1 MDSQPILEEI
11 FTLIFDGKVMKRFVV
26 FTIAVLL
33 AFIGWHCW
41 RSQSPPATSA
51 LKEGDIVFQTSK
63 SAQSKY
69 IMLATKSQWSHCGI
83 IVEKSDGLYV
93 LEAISTVSLTPY
105 QQWVDRGRGKR
116 VSVKRYTEEP
126 IKIKYSKYL
135 GKPYDLAFKFGNSKW
150 YCSELVYDIYK
161 RQLGV
166 ELCEPRPVSD
176 YVISGLDKI
185 LTKRG
190 IDKNQLVVA
199 PSDLYGSKRTH
210 HVTGHTGSQY

>member
-1 MDSQPILEEI
+1 
-11 FTLIFDGKVMKRFVV
+11 MKHLLF
-26 FTIAVLL
+26 FCNIIVLL
-33 AFIGWHCW
+33 CLVSVISSS
-41 RSQSPPATSA
+41 RPNINT

-63 SAQSKY
+63 STQSKY
-69 IMLATKSQWSHCGI
+69 IILATKSQWSHCGI
-83 IVEKSDGLYV
+83 IIEKPDGLYV
-93 LEAISTVSLTPY
+93 LEAISPVSLTPY
-105 QQWVDRGRGKR
+105 QQWVERGRGKR

-135 GKPYDLAFKFGNSKW
+135 GKQYDKAFKFGNNQW

-176 YVISGLDKI
+176 YAISGLDKV

-199 PSDLYGSKRTH
+199 PSDLYDSELLTD
-210 HVTGHTGSQY
+210 

>member
-1 MDSQPILEEI
+1 MKKIIIITLLLMASLLAVNVLKSQPAP
-11 FTLIFDGKVMKRFVV
+11 VASV
-26 FTIAVLL
+26 
-33 AFIGWHCW
+33 
-41 RSQSPPATSA
+41 

-63 SAQSKY
+63 STQSKY
-69 IMLATKSQWSHCGI
+69 IILATKSQWSHCGI
-83 IVEKSDGLYV
+83 IIEKPDGLYV
-93 LEAISTVSLTPY
+93 LEAITTVSLTPY
-105 QQWVDRGRGKR
+105 QQWGERGRGKR
-116 VSVKRYTEEP
+116 VGMKRYTEEP

-135 GKPYDLAFKFGNSKW
+135 GKRYDKVFKFGNNQW

-176 YVISGLDKI
+176 YVIGGLDKI

-199 PSDLYGSKRTH
+199 PSDLYDSELLTD
-210 HVTGHTGSQY
+210 

>member
-1 MDSQPILEEI
+1 MKKIIIITLLLMASLLAVNVLKSQPAP
-11 FTLIFDGKVMKRFVV
+11 VASV
-26 FTIAVLL
+26 
-33 AFIGWHCW
+33 
-41 RSQSPPATSA
+41 

-63 SAQSKY
+63 SPQSKY
-69 IMLATKSQWSHCGI
+69 IILATQSQWSHCGI
-83 IVEKSDGLYV
+83 IIEKPDGLYV
-93 LEAISTVSLTPY
+93 LEAISPVSLTPY
-105 QQWVDRGRGKR
+105 QQWVERGRGKR
-116 VSVKRYTEEP
+116 VRVKRYTEDT

-135 GKPYDLAFKFGNSKW
+135 GKQYDKAFKFGNNQW

-176 YVISGLDKI
+176 YVISGLGKI

-199 PSDLYGSKRTH
+199 PSDLYDSELLTD
-210 HVTGHTGSQY
+210 

>member
-1 MDSQPILEEI
+1 MKKII
-11 FTLIFDGKVMKRFVV
+11 TITLLLV
-26 FTIAVLL
+26 ALLL
-33 AFIGWHCW
+33 AVTVLKS
-41 RSQSPPATSA
+41 RLAPVAST

-63 SAQSKY
+63 STQSKY
-69 IMLATKSQWSHCGI
+69 IIMATKSQWSHCGI
-83 IVEKSDGLYV
+83 IIEKADGLYV
-93 LEAISTVSLTPY
+93 LEAISSVSLTPY
-105 QQWVDRGRGKR
+105 QQWVEKGRGKR
-116 VSVKRYTEEP
+116 VRVKRYTEGP

-135 GKPYDLAFKFGNSKW
+135 GKQYDKAFKFGNSKW

-176 YVISGLDKI
+176 YVISGLDKV

-199 PSDLYGSKRTH
+199 PSDLYDSKLLTD
-210 HVTGHTGSQY
+210 

>member
-1 MDSQPILEEI
+1 MKKIIIITLLLVASLLAVNVLKSQPAP
-11 FTLIFDGKVMKRFVV
+11 TAS
-26 FTIAVLL
+26 T
-33 AFIGWHCW
+33 
-41 RSQSPPATSA
+41 

-63 SAQSKY
+63 SPQSKY
-69 IMLATKSQWSHCGI
+69 IILATQSQWSHCGI
-83 IVEKSDGLYV
+83 VIEKPDGLYV
-93 LEAISTVSLTPY
+93 LEAISSVSLTPY
-105 QQWVDRGRGKR
+105 QLWVERGRGKR
-116 VSVKRYTEEP
+116 VAVKRYTDKF

-135 GKPYDLAFKFGNSKW
+135 GKRYDKDFKFGNNQW

-185 LTKRG
+185 FTKRG

-199 PSDLYGSKRTH
+199 PIDLYDSELLTD
-210 HVTGHTGSQY
+210 

>member
-1 MDSQPILEEI
+1 MKKIIIITLLLMASLLAVNVLKSQPAP
-11 FTLIFDGKVMKRFVV
+11 V
-26 FTIAVLL
+26 
-33 AFIGWHCW
+33 
-41 RSQSPPATSA
+41 TSA

-63 SAQSKY
+63 STQSKY
-69 IMLATKSQWSHCGI
+69 IILATKSQWSHCGI
-83 IVEKSDGLYV
+83 IIEKTDGLYV
-93 LEAISTVSLTPY
+93 LEAITTVSLTPY
-105 QQWVDRGRGKR
+105 QQWVERGRGKR
-116 VSVKRYTEEP
+116 VRVKRYTEDP
-126 IKIKYSKYL
+126 VKIKYSKYL
-135 GKPYDLAFKFGNSKW
+135 GKLYDKAFKFGNSKW

-199 PSDLYGSKRTH
+199 PSDLYDSELLTD
-210 HVTGHTGSQY
+210 

>member
-1 MDSQPILEEI
+1 MKKLTLIILSLLATLLVVTSLKSQPAP
-11 FTLIFDGKVMKRFVV
+11 T
-26 FTIAVLL
+26 
-33 AFIGWHCW
+33 
-41 RSQSPPATSA
+41 TST

-63 SAQSKY
+63 SSQSKY
-69 IMLATKSQWSHCGI
+69 IILATRSQWSHCGI
-83 IVEKSDGLYV
+83 IIEKPDGFYV

-105 QQWVDRGRGKR
+105 QQWVERGRGKR

-135 GKPYDLAFKFGNSKW
+135 GRPYDLAFKFDNGKW

-161 RQLGV
+161 RQLSV

-176 YVISGLDKI
+176 YVISGLDKV

-199 PSDLYGSKRTH
+199 PSDIFDSKLLTN
-210 HVTGHTGSQY
+210 Y

>member
-1 MDSQPILEEI
+1 
-11 FTLIFDGKVMKRFVV
+11 MKRIIV
-26 FTIAVLL
+26 FTSLLLLVLV
-33 AFIGWHCW
+33 GV
-41 RSQSPPATSA
+41 QSFKHQPAPVASA

-63 SAQSKY
+63 SPQSKY
-69 IMLATKSQWSHCGI
+69 IILATKSQWSHCGI
-83 IVEKSDGLYV
+83 IIEKPDGLFV

-105 QQWVDRGRGKR
+105 QQWVERGRGKR

-135 GKPYDLAFKFGNSKW
+135 GKQYDKAFKFGNNQW

-166 ELCEPRPVSD
+166 ELCEPRPVSN
-176 YVISGLDKI
+176 YVISGLGKI

-190 IDKNQLVVA
+190 IDKNQRVVA
-199 PSDLYGSKRTH
+199 PSDLYDSELLTD
-210 HVTGHTGSQY
+210 